1 MAAVAKSA
9 AALGFTVLIRTIS
22 MAPSL
27 TMAAMTHYTIS
38 SRALLGTRF
47 VVLEL
52 SRFTIDFENAPA
64 VSLSVRFREVVNG

>member
-1 MAAVAKSA
+1 
-9 AALGFTVLIRTIS
+9 
-22 MAPSL
+22 
-27 TMAAMTHYTIS
+27 
-38 SRALLGTRF
+38 LGTRF